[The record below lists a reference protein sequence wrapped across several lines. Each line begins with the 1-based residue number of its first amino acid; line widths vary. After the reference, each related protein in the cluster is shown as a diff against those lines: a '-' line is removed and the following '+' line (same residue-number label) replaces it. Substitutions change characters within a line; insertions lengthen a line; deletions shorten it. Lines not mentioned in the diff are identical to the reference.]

1 MKLSIVKTT
10 VTTATAFISPDS
22 TPRAKAAKPVQWKIL
37 QGINRYT
44 LLSILS
50 PLALLLLWT
59 VASQQQWL
67 PEQILV
73 PPHLIW
79 QAFIESIQSGEL
91 QMHLGDSLFRLAIG
105 FSIAT
110 ISGILFGIIFASS
123 AGCRAYFGLLFEV
136 LRQIPVL
143 VLIPMFILFF
153 GIGETLKIILLVKAI
168 FFPIALATIEAIQ
181 NIPKQYIELGRLYK
195 LSAWSWFKSIIFP
208 STLPPLI
215 SGIRIALGRAWLV
228 LVAVELLAAGTGI
241 GQMMELGR
249 QMLRLDVVMVGVIIT
264 GVIGFVLDKS
274 LRLIETHFSSWRPA
288 LKD

>member
-1 MKLSIVKTT
+1 MKLSHVK
-10 VTTATAFISPDS
+10 ATLDAPAFIS
-22 TPRAKAAKPVQWKIL
+22 TGAVPRVKTLKPAQRKIL
-37 QGINRYT
+37 KGLNRYT
-44 LLSILS
+44 VLSILS
-50 PLALLLLWT
+50 PLALFVLWSI
-59 VASQQQWL
+59 ASQQQWL

-73 PPHLIW
+73 PPLTIW
-79 QAFIESIQSGEL
+79 QAFVESIQSGEL
-91 QMHLGDSLFRLAIG
+91 QMHLGDSLFRLVVG

-110 ISGILFGIIFASS
+110 VSGILFGIVFATS
-123 AGCRAYFGLLFEV
+123 ATCRAYFGLLFEI

-153 GIGETLKIILLVKAI
+153 GIGESLKIILLVKAI
-168 FFPIALATIEAIQ
+168 FFPIAVATIEAIQ
-181 NIPKQYIELGRLYK
+181 NIPKQYIELGRIYK

-208 STLPPLI
+208 ATLPPVI

-264 GVIGFVLDKS
+264 GSIGFILDKS
-274 LRLIETHFSSWRPA
+274 LRQIEKHFNSWRPA
-288 LKD
+288 LKE

>member
-1 MKLSIVKTT
+1 MKLSHVKAMLDAPAFIP
-10 VTTATAFISPDS
+10 TATG
-22 TPRAKAAKPVQWKIL
+22 PRVKAVKKPRLRIFKS
-37 QGINRYT
+37 INRYT

-50 PLALLLLWT
+50 PLTLFILWSI
-59 VASQQQWL
+59 ASHQQWL

-73 PPHLIW
+73 PPQTIW
-79 QAFIESIQSGEL
+79 QAFVESIQSGEL
-91 QMHLGDSLFRLAIG
+91 QMHLGDSLFRLAVG

-110 ISGILFGIIFASS
+110 ASGILFGIIFATS

-143 VLIPMFILFF
+143 VLIPVFILFF

-168 FFPIALATIEAIQ
+168 FFPIAVATIEAIQ
-181 NIPKQYIELGRLYK
+181 NIPKQYIELGRIYK
-195 LSAWSWFKSIIFP
+195 LSASSWFKNIIFP
-208 STLPPLI
+208 ATLPPVI

-264 GVIGFVLDKS
+264 GSIGFILDKS
-274 LRLIETHFSSWRPA
+274 LRLIEKHFNNWKPA

>member
-10 VTTATAFISPDS
+10 VTATAFISPDS

-50 PLALLLLWT
+50 PLALLVLWT

-79 QAFIESIQSGEL
+79 QAFMDSIHSGEL
-91 QMHLGDSLFRLAIG
+91 QMHLGDSLFRLAVG

-110 ISGILFGIIFASS
+110 ISGILFGIVFASS

-168 FFPIALATIEAIQ
+168 FFPIAVATIEAIQ

>member
-1 MKLSIVKTT
+1 MKLSHVKATFDAPAFIA
-10 VTTATAFISPDS
+10 TATA
-22 TPRAKAAKPVQWKIL
+22 TRAKAVKKPRLRIFRS
-37 QGINRYT
+37 INRYT

-50 PLALLLLWT
+50 PLALFVLWSI
-59 VASQQQWL
+59 ASQQQWL
-67 PEQILV
+67 PQQILV
-73 PPHLIW
+73 PPQTIW
-79 QAFIESIQSGEL
+79 QAFVDSIQSGEL
-91 QMHLGDSLFRLAIG
+91 QMHLGDSLFRLAVG

-110 ISGILFGIIFASS
+110 ISGILFGIVFATS

-168 FFPIALATIEAIQ
+168 FFPIAVATIEAIQ
-181 NIPKQYIELGRLYK
+181 NIPKQYIELGRIYK
-195 LSAWSWFKSIIFP
+195 LSAWSWFKNIIFP
-208 STLPPLI
+208 ATLPSVI

-264 GVIGFVLDKS
+264 GSIGFILDKS
-274 LRLIETHFSSWRPA
+274 LRLIEKHFNSWKPA

>member
-1 MKLSIVKTT
+1 MKLSHVKATFDAPAFIA
-10 VTTATAFISPDS
+10 TATA
-22 TPRAKAAKPVQWKIL
+22 TRVKAVKKPRLRIFKS
-37 QGINRYT
+37 INRYT

-50 PLALLLLWT
+50 PLALFVLWSIS
-59 VASQQQWL
+59 SQQQWL
-67 PEQILV
+67 PQQILV
-73 PPHLIW
+73 PPQAIW
-79 QAFIESIQSGEL
+79 QAFVDSIQSGEL
-91 QMHLGDSLFRLAIG
+91 QMHLGDSLFRLAVG

-110 ISGILFGIIFASS
+110 ISGILFGIVFATS

-153 GIGETLKIILLVKAI
+153 GIGESLKIILLVKAI
-168 FFPIALATIEAIQ
+168 FFPIAVATIEAIQ
-181 NIPKQYIELGRLYK
+181 NIPKQYIELGRIYK
-195 LSAWSWFKSIIFP
+195 LSAWSWFKNIIFP
-208 STLPPLI
+208 ATLPSVI

-264 GVIGFVLDKS
+264 GSIGFILDKS
-274 LRLIETHFSSWRPA
+274 LRLIEKHFNSWKPA